1 MRVSNHPAMGSLLP
15 NLRSAARSVAIVVAC
30 TASLGLVSVPANAGT
45 PCRTSGSSYTVTV
58 CFTEP
63 ADGAALTGVRT
74 VTTTL
79 TVNGTNP
86 GVQKLLYYLGGDYL
100 LTDYSAPYTF
110 TLPTDRFVDGP
121 RKLEVEASM
130 RDGFTTQRSSVDVN
144 FVNGVTEPPI
154 NTNTFTPAAGTTPAP
169 GRPFILAAAGDGA
182 SGRPDAQAV
191 TDLISS
197 WSPNMFLYLGDVYDR
212 GTATEFSNWYGTPD
226 RFFGRFRGISNP
238 TVGNHEYLTPNAA
251 GYFGYWDNVPHHFSL
266 NVAGWHIVSLDSTGS
281 FAQTTPGSPQYQWLD
296 QDLGSSSAA
305 CTIVFF
311 HHPRWSVGQT
321 ADAGDT
327 ARITDLW
334 SLFAQRGVDLV
345 LNGHDHNY
353 QRWQP
358 LDAAGKVNPS
368 APTEIVVGSGGH
380 GIQPFSRTDSRMVT
394 GFDTVADF
402 GALKLEL
409 NQHGAAYQFINTA
422 GSTRDSGSV
431 RCSGTPADTTVPE
444 APTNL
449 AATSPAADKVDLTWT
464 SSTDNVGV
472 TGYDIYRNGSFLTTA
487 GPAPA
492 YTDAIV
498 AGGITYEYLVRARDA
513 AGNVSGPSN
522 TATVTT
528 QGTSPPLF
536 TDDFETGN
544 FSKWTSNTGL
554 VTQQEEVFAGS
565 WAARGTT
572 TSAAT
577 WAYKILGSTHSELH
591 YRARFKVLSQGSSST
606 VNLLKLRT
614 GTGASIL
621 GLFRNTTGKLGY
633 RNEVT
638 GVSTTSSTTI
648 TAGAWHEVQIRVRI
662 NGASGESETWFDGVR
677 IASLSKTENFG
688 TTALGRIQLGE
699 NSTGR
704 TFDITFDDVAAATSF
719 ISGGGPP
726 ADTTPPTS
734 PTNLTAEAPTSDR
747 VDLTWT
753 ASTDNV
759 GVTAY
764 DIYRNDAL
772 LTSTGP
778 TATYSDTTVASGT
791 TYSYFVKAR
800 DAARNVSGPSNSAS
814 VTTPGTA
821 PLVFTDGFET
831 GNFSK
836 WTANT
841 GLVAQQQEV
850 LSGAWAARGTSA
862 GSANWAYAQLG
873 STYGELFYRI
883 RFKVLSQGA
892 ASNNSVNLL
901 KLRTGTGGAI
911 LGLYRN
917 PQGRLGYRNEIAAL
931 STTSSTTITAGTW
944 HEVQIRARINGASG
958 ESETWFDGVRI
969 AALSK
974 TENFGTNPIGRIQL
988 GENAPSRNYD
998 IAFDDVVAHTSFIS
1012 DGGPPPDTTPPTDPT
1027 NLNAVAVSPTRV
1039 DLSWTAST
1047 DNVGVTNYDIYRN
1060 GSPLTSVGAVTTYSD
1075 TTAAP
1080 STTYSYEVR
1089 AKDAAGNPS
1098 GFSNTSTVTTPAA
1111 PSVLTFTPTDDAS
1124 IRADQPGTNFGTQGA
1139 IGVDS
1144 SPVKHY
1150 LMKFDIS
1157 GIGARTVM
1165 SAKLRLSCIDSSDSG
1180 GIFYRVL
1187 DPNAWTEGSVT
1198 WNSSPAADTTQLTT
1212 LGSVSATRSYEVD
1225 LTSLITGDGV
1235 VSVRVVSNSAS
1246 GNGADFSSKEGSAP
1260 PQLVVTLA

>member
-1 MRVSNHPAMGSLLP
+1 M
-15 NLRSAARSVAIVVAC
+15 ARSVPLIGLCTVLLGMVA
-30 TASLGLVSVPANAGT
+30 APAEAGT
-45 PCRTSGSSYTVTV
+45 PCRTSGSSYSVTV

-63 ADGAALTGVRT
+63 ADDATLTGAHT
-74 VTTTL
+74 VTTTV

-86 GVQKLLYYLGGDYL
+86 GVQKLLYYLGGNYL

-110 TLPTDRFVDGP
+110 SLTTDRFVDGA
-121 RKLEVEASM
+121 RMLEVEAVM
-130 RDGFTTQRSSVDVN
+130 RDGFTTQRSSIDVMLS
-144 FVNGVTEPPI
+144 NGVTVPPV
-154 NTNTFTPAAGTTPAP
+154 NTNTFTPASGTTPAP
-169 GRPFILAAAGDGA
+169 ERPFVLAVTGDGA
-182 SGRPDAQAV
+182 SGRPEAQAV

-197 WSPNMFLYLGDVYDR
+197 WSPNMFLYTGDVYER
-212 GTATEFSNWYGTPD
+212 GTPTEFTNWYGTPD
-226 RFFGRFRGISNP
+226 RFFGRFRAITNP
-238 TVGNHEYLTPNAA
+238 TVGNHEYLDPGAA
-251 GYFGYWDNVPHHFSL
+251 GYFDYWDNVPHYFSV
-266 NVAGWHIVSLDSTGS
+266 NVAGWHIVSLDSTGT
-281 FAQTTPGSPQYQWLD
+281 FAQTTPGSAQYQWLD
-296 QDLGSSSAA
+296 QDLSSSSSA

-311 HHPRWSVGQT
+311 HHPRWSIGQT
-321 ADAGDT
+321 AASGDN
-327 ARITDLW
+327 ARIADLW
-334 SLFAQRGVDLV
+334 SLFNQRGVDLV

-358 LDAAGKVNPS
+358 LNAAGKVDPS
-368 APTEIVVGSGGH
+368 APTEIVIGSGGH
-380 GIQPFSRTDSRMVT
+380 GIQQFMGSDSRVVK
-394 GFDTVADF
+394 GLDTLADF
-402 GALKLEL
+402 GALKMEL
-409 NQHGAAYQFINTA
+409 NKHGVAYQFINTQGA
-422 GSTRDSGSV
+422 TLDSGSKT
-431 RCSGTPADTTVPE
+431 CSGAPADTIPPA
-444 APTNL
+444 APSNL
-449 AATSPAADKVDLTWT
+449 AATSAAADKVDLTWT

-487 GPAPA
+487 GPAPKH
-492 YTDAIV
+492 TDSTV
-498 AGGITYEYLVRARDA
+498 AGGTTYEYFVRARDA
-513 AGNVSGPSN
+513 AGNVSEPSN
-522 TATVTT
+522 TATATT
-528 QGTSPPLF
+528 GGTSPPLF

-544 FSKWTSNTGL
+544 LSKWTANSGL
-554 VTQQEEVFAGS
+554 VAQQQEVFAGS
-565 WAARGTT
+565 WAARGTST
-572 TSAAT
+572 GAAT
-577 WAYKILGSTHSELH
+577 WAYKILGSTHSELY
-591 YRARFKVLSQGSSST
+591 YRARLKVLSQGSSST

-621 GLFRNTTGKLGY
+621 GVFRNTAGKLGY
-633 RNEVT
+633 RNDVS

-648 TAGAWHEVQIRVRI
+648 TAGAWHEVQIRLRI
-662 NGASGESETWFDGVR
+662 NGASGESETWFNGVR
-677 IASLSKTENFG
+677 ISTLSKTENFG
-688 TTALGRIQLGE
+688 MNPIDRIQLGE
-699 NSTGR
+699 NSTSR
-704 TFDITFDDVAAATSF
+704 NYDIAFDDVAAATSF

-726 ADTTPPTS
+726 ADTTPPTD
-734 PTNLTAEAPTSDR
+734 PTNLTAEAPASDR

-753 ASTDNV
+753 ASTDDV

-778 TATYSDTTVASGT
+778 TATYSDTTVVAGT

-800 DAARNVSGPSNSAS
+800 DAAGNVSGPSNTAS

-836 WTANT
+836 WSANT

-850 LSGAWAARGTSA
+850 LVGAWAARGTST
-862 GSANWAYAQLG
+862 GSPTWAYAQLG
-873 STYGELFYRI
+873 TTYTELFYRI

-892 ASNNSVNLL
+892 ASNNTVNLL

-917 PQGRLGYRNEIAAL
+917 PQGRLGYRNEVAGL
-931 STTSSTTITAGTW
+931 STTSSTTVTAGTW

-958 ESETWFDGVRI
+958 ESETWFNGVRI
-969 AALSK
+969 STLSK
-974 TENFGTNPIGRIQL
+974 TENFGMNPIDRIQL
-988 GENAPSRNYD
+988 GENSTSRNYD
-998 IAFDDVVAHTSFIS
+998 IAFDDVAAHTSFIS

-1039 DLSWTAST
+1039 DLSWTASN

-1060 GSPLTSVGAVTTYSD
+1060 GSPLVSVGPATTYSD

-1080 STTYSYEVR
+1080 STTYNYEVR
-1089 AKDAAGNPS
+1089 ARDAAGNPS
-1098 GFSNTSTVTTPAA
+1098 GFSNESTATTPAA

-1139 IGVDS
+1139 IGLDS

-1157 GIGARTVM
+1157 GIGSRTVL
-1165 SAKLRLSCIDSSDSG
+1165 SAKLRLACIDSSDSG
-1180 GIFYRVL
+1180 GIFYPVL
-1187 DPNAWTEGSVT
+1187 DPSAWTEGSVT
-1198 WNSSPAADTTQLTT
+1198 WNSSPAADTTQLAT

-1235 VSVRVVSNSAS
+1235 VSMKVVSNSAS
-1246 GNGADFSSKEGSAP
+1246 GNGAEFSSKEGSAP